1 MCFPKRRLLNFC
13 KLQVSKYVTL
23 PLPLATH
30 RNFNTNTWN
39 CPRSHQDLSVVQFL
53 ISYLYP
59 LEVLISNYSYL
70 LSCLILSPRITNH
83 LSPGLGAHLSYHMC
97 AYPCH
102 TTFVCFTYISLSI
115 QSHLKHFNRHSP
127 PNPILFLKIDKQV
140 SLPCSSGLSPIEH
153 VTDIF

>member
-13 KLQVSKYVTL
+13 KLQVSKYMTL
-23 PLPLATH
+23 SLPLATH

-39 CPRSHQDLSVVQFL
+39 CPRSHQDLSVIQFL
-53 ISYLYP
+53 VSYLYP

-83 LSPGLGAHLSYHMC
+83 LSPGLGAPLS

-102 TTFVCFTYISLSI
+102 TTFVCFTYVSLSI
-115 QSHLKHFNRHSP
+115 QSPHLNHFNLHSP
-127 PNPILFLKIDKQV
+127 PNPSLSLKIDKQV
-140 SLPCSSGLSPIEH
+140 SLPSSSGPSPIEH